1 MGPFFLPAPLK
12 TLKYEYRIEA
22 ERLGHR
28 RELVMF
34 WLNGTPAEVISLGD
48 RGLHYGDGCFTTA
61 RAVQGRI
68 DNIHAHFSRM
78 QFTCSRLLIEPVDWT
93 AWLTEFRQAAAE
105 TGNGVVKAVIT
116 RGSGGRG
123 YSISGAENPCRI
135 FSNSAIPAQY
145 AQWQK
150 DGITLAVSPIRLGI
164 NPSLAGI
171 KHLNRLEQVLIK
183 AKLEQTNAHEALVL
197 DSDARLVECCAANLF
212 WRMGRRVFTPT
223 LANAGVE
230 GLMRQRIIRL
240 LAESEYELSVVS
252 ASLDVLR
259 DAEEV
264 FICNS
269 LMPLL
274 PVNEAGE
281 YRFSSRQLAD
291 YLLPRCLL
299 PVYES

>member
-1 MGPFFLPAPLK
+1 
-12 TLKYEYRIEA
+12 
-22 ERLGHR
+22 
-28 RELVMF
+28 MF
-34 WLNGTPAEVISLGD
+34 WLNGTPAEGISLSD

-61 RAVQGRI
+61 RAVHGRI
-68 DNIHAHFSRM
+68 DDIHAHFSRM
-78 QFTCSRLLIEPVDWT
+78 QFAWSRLLSEPVDWT
-93 AWLTEFRQAAAE
+93 AWLTEFRQAATE
-105 TGNGVVKAVIT
+105 TGNGVVKAMIT

-145 AQWQK
+145 AQWQE

-197 DSDARLVECCAANLF
+197 DSNARLVECCAANLF
-212 WRMGRRVFTPT
+212 WRIGTRVFTPT
-223 LANAGVE
+223 LANAGVA

-240 LAESEYELSVVS
+240 LAESEYELSIVS
-252 ASLDVLR
+252 APLDVLR

-281 YRFSSRQLAD
+281 YRFSSRQLAE
-291 YLLPRCLL
+291 YLLPQCLL

>member
-1 MGPFFLPAPLK
+1 
-12 TLKYEYRIEA
+12 
-22 ERLGHR
+22 
-28 RELVMF
+28 MF

-61 RAVQGRI
+61 RSVQGRI
-68 DNIHAHFSRM
+68 DDIHAHLRRM
-78 QFTCSRLLIEPVDWT
+78 QSACSRLFIEPVDWT
-93 AWLTEFRQAAAE
+93 AWLAEFRQAAIE
-105 TGNGVVKAVIT
+105 TGNGVVKAIIT

-123 YSISGAENPCRI
+123 YSISAVENPRRI
-135 FSNSAIPAQY
+135 FSNGAIPAQY
-145 AQWQK
+145 AQWQE

-183 AKLEQTNAHEALVL
+183 AKLEQTKAHEALVL
-197 DSDARLVECCAANLF
+197 DSEARLVECCAANLF
-212 WRMGRRVFTPT
+212 WRIGQQVFTPT
-223 LANAGVE
+223 LANAGVD
-230 GLMRQRIIRL
+230 GLMRQRIVRI
-240 LAESEYELSVVS
+240 LAESEYELSIVS
-252 ASLDVLR
+252 ASLDALQ

-274 PVNEAGE
+274 PVNKAGE

-291 YLLPRCLL
+291 YLLPQCLL

>member
-1 MGPFFLPAPLK
+1 
-12 TLKYEYRIEA
+12 
-22 ERLGHR
+22 
-28 RELVMF
+28 
-34 WLNGTPAEVISLGD
+34 
-48 RGLHYGDGCFTTA
+48 
-61 RAVQGRI
+61 
-68 DNIHAHFSRM
+68 
-78 QFTCSRLLIEPVDWT
+78 
-93 AWLTEFRQAAAE
+93 
-105 TGNGVVKAVIT
+105 
-116 RGSGGRG
+116 
-123 YSISGAENPCRI
+123 
-135 FSNSAIPAQY
+135 
-145 AQWQK
+145 
-150 DGITLAVSPIRLGI
+150 
-164 NPSLAGI
+164 
-171 KHLNRLEQVLIK
+171 
-183 AKLEQTNAHEALVL
+183 
-197 DSDARLVECCAANLF
+197 CCAANLF
-212 WRMGRRVFTPT
+212 WRIGRRVFTPT